1 MIQYCKRCCLP
12 STKPHLAFDEEGI
25 CNACRN
31 YENRK
36 NVDWDERKK
45 ELMAILDRYR
55 SKDGSNWDCIIPVS
69 GGKDSTYQVVTMLEL
84 GMNPLCVTATTCDL
98 TDIGRRNIENI
109 KKMGVDYIEVTTNRI
124 VRAKLNR
131 IGLLEVG
138 DISWPEHVS
147 IFTVPVR
154 MAVNFN
160 IPLIIWGEN
169 SQNEYGGPAAAVENN
184 VLDRR
189 WLEEFGGMLGLRVND
204 LVGQEGIT
212 KKDLIPFT
220 YPSDEELKRVGVT
233 GIFLGYYIPWEGLH
247 NVLVAKAH
255 GFESWGKVVEGD
267 YDDYENLDNYQEHN
281 VKWWDAVDVISSSGY
296 YPLED
301 WENQLDRIEAVVKKF
316 QKPFF
321 FAEAGC
327 MSIVDSNKVP
337 NDWTVQGEAD
347 VKGQADWYE
356 AMFEA
361 CLKRE
366 WVRGMAFWSW
376 NSHLYTKNTALKRK
390 DYEIYAKPAEKIV
403 KKYYD
408 SIQK

>member
-212 KKDLIPFT
+212 KKDLIDCSTP
-220 YPSDEELKRVGVT
+220 DEFCFSLCCMECKTVWKSTPIR
-233 GIFLGYYIPWEGLH
+233 FS
-247 NVLVAKAH
+247 KA
-255 GFESWGKVVEGD
+255 GKKPENENRKII
-267 YDDYENLDNYQEHN
+267 YDTLYDREKNL
-281 VKWWDAVDVISSSGY
+281 A
-296 YPLED
+296 
-301 WENQLDRIEAVVKKF
+301 F
-316 QKPFF
+316 QKALNQAKEIFNICPICKRLVCDHCFLICDDLDMCVQC
-321 FAEAGC
+321 AAKLNEKG
-327 MSIVDSNKVP
+327 
-337 NDWTVQGEAD
+337 TVVG
-347 VKGQADWYE
+347 
-356 AMFEA
+356 
-361 CLKRE
+361 
-366 WVRGMAFWSW
+366 
-376 NSHLYTKNTALKRK
+376 
-390 DYEIYAKPAEKIV
+390 
-403 KKYYD
+403 
-408 SIQK
+408 